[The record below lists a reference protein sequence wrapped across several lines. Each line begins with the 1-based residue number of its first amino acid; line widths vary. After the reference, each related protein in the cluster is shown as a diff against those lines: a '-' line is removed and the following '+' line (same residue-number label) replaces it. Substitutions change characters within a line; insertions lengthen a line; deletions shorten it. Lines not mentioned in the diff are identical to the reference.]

1 MSSALK
7 KKGLKH
13 VCLEFA
19 KNDLKIIQTSEKD
32 YFEKKGCTQKALIIF
47 QRKKP
52 NNLYKLKKDII

>member
-7 KKGLKH
+7 KKGLTH

-32 YFEKKGCTQKALIIF
+32 YFEKKRVHAKGFNYISEEKT
-47 QRKKP
+47 
-52 NNLYKLKKDII
+52 